1 MSYIYLQ
8 EQGEESSVDNFKD
21 IPAYVLSRLNL
32 TQDKSCCNGSE
43 TESCQNSR
51 YGMISEHSM
60 EHLGEEKSTSFAED
74 FLAKTFPQLE
84 KELESRANALGFGE
98 KWPGWLAKYDQDL
111 CLWKTPQCSLLE
123 DYIEY
128 SETWPKWGMMQDG
141 VCWELTTSVRHIEER
156 ESGYWPTPNT
166 LEGLKPKTIESIQE
180 YNQKARPGRSYCN
193 MNLREI
199 VVYGKQPIRPIRMIP
214 TPTCSDA
221 FTSNLKSTQQ
231 KPDTMHSVS
240 LAQLCEKMPEKMWP
254 TPTSQEA
261 GLIPLETI
269 DGEPPKPGQRAY
281 NPKTGKHTQVTLN
294 RAVNL
299 WPTPDAN
306 MGARGTQPEWK
317 PVRESGQPAQ
327 YTINQAVRDLHGGK
341 STRRNYSTP
350 TATMK
355 ERSKKFLEGA
365 DRVPNP
371 AEVTRKE
378 SGQTGQLNP
387 DWVEWLM
394 GWPIGWTKTEPIE
407 LDWRDWSIDPAD
419 NNEIPRVSQSIANRV
434 SRLKAIGNGQVPAV
448 AAVAWDILTEGLL

>member
-8 EQGEESSVDNFKD
+8 EQGGESSVDNFKD

-32 TQDKSCCNGSE
+32 TQDKCCSKGNE

-60 EHLGEEKSTSFAED
+60 EHLGEEKSTSFAEG
-74 FLAKTFPQLE
+74 FLARTFPQLE

-98 KWPGWLAKYDQDL
+98 RWPGWLAKYDQDL

-254 TPTSQEA
+254 TP
-261 GLIPLETI
+261 
-269 DGEPPKPGQRAY
+269 
-281 NPKTGKHTQVTLN
+281 
-294 RAVNL
+294 
-299 WPTPDAN
+299 DAN

-317 PVRESGQPAQ
+317 PIRQSGQPAQ

-341 STRRNYSTP
+341 QTRQTYPTP
-350 TATMK
+350 TASEYK
-355 ERSKKFLEGA
+355 RRGPNSKQQGLSTIEPP
-365 DRVPNP
+365 VN
-371 AEVTRKE
+371 
-378 SGQTGQLNP
+378 GQLNP

-394 GWPIGWTKTEPIE
+394 GWPIGWTRIEPIE

-419 NNEIPRVSQSIANRV
+419 NNEIPRVSQPIENRV
-434 SRLKAIGNGQVPAV
+434 SRLKAIGNGQVPTV

>member
-1 MSYIYLQ
+1 MSYTYLQ

-32 TQDKSCCNGSE
+32 TQDKSYCNGSE
-43 TESCQNSR
+43 TESCHGSQS
-51 YGMISEHSM
+51 GMISEHSM
-60 EHLGEEKSTSFAED
+60 ENLGEEKSTSFAED

-98 KWPGWLAKYDQDL
+98 RWPGWLAKYDQDL
-111 CLWKTPQCSLLE
+111 SLWKIPQCSLLE

-128 SETWPKWGMMQDG
+128 SETWPKWGMMRDG
-141 VCWELTTSVRHIEER
+141 VCWELTTSVRHTEER

-166 LEGLKPKTIESIQE
+166 LEGLKPKTLESIQK

-199 VVYGKQPIRPIRMIP
+199 VVYGKQPIRMIP

-240 LAQLCEKMPEKMWP
+240 PAQLCEKMPEKMWP

-261 GLIPLETI
+261 GIIPLETK
-269 DGEPPKPGQRAY
+269 DGKPVKPGQRAY

-299 WPTPDAN
+299 WPTPRSRDWKDGDSVPPSRVNNPGLATLGQQVAINNAN
-306 MGARGTQPEWK
+306 KQSYPTPQARDYKGP
-317 PVRESGQPAQ
+317 SGRSLKGIENDLPNQIKK
-327 YTINQAVRDLHGGK
+327 IN
-341 STRRNYSTP
+341 Y
-350 TATMK
+350 
-355 ERSKKFLEGA
+355 
-365 DRVPNP
+365 PN
-371 AEVTRKE
+371 
-378 SGQTGQLNP
+378 QTNGQLNP

-419 NNEIPRVSQSIANRV
+419 NNEIPRVSQSIQNRV
-434 SRLKAIGNGQVPAV
+434 HRLKAIGNGQVPLV
-448 AAVAWDILTEGLL
+448 AATAWKILSECLQ